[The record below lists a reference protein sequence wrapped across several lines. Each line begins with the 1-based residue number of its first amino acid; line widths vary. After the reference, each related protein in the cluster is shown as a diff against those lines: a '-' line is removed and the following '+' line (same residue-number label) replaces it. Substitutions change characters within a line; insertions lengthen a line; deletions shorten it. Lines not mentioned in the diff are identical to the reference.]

1 MSEPTAFSPAVVT
14 FVAQVGKL
22 PLMPGLALVLVR
34 SVNDD
39 RLGAAELGAHIA
51 DDAGLAAQLLRLVN
65 SPFYGFSRRI
75 GTVSDAIAV
84 LGFNLVRR
92 VVTAAVLQRPQASVL
107 PDGPATRAFWRHQL
121 LSAVLARHAHTQR
134 GEEGGELAYMAG
146 LLHDIGRLAM
156 HAYRPPES
164 GLLVA
169 SHTVGEEALVLD
181 ERARLG
187 FDHAEAG
194 AALLQAWQLPDVLVQ
209 AVWQHASLTA
219 PDEPTAAS
227 VWQANRLAHWIEADP
242 APSQERPWM
251 RESGLGLADCQ
262 RLLAEVDAIAGPA
275 H

>member
-1 MSEPTAFSPAVVT
+1 MSETSAFSPAVIA

-39 RLGAAELGAHIA
+39 HLGAAELGSHIA

-92 VVTAAVLQRPQASVL
+92 IVTAAVLQRPQHSGL

-121 LSAVLARHAHTQR
+121 LVAVLARFVHAQR
-134 GEEGGELAYMAG
+134 GEEGAELAYMAG

-156 HAYRPPES
+156 QVACPPAS
-164 GLLVA
+164 GLLI
-169 SHTVGEEALVLD
+169 SSYTVGEEALVLE
-181 ERARLG
+181 ERARLS

-194 AALLQAWQLPDVLVQ
+194 AALLQAWQLPDILVQ
-209 AVWQHASLTA
+209 AVWQHASPTA

-227 VWQANRLAHWIEADP
+227 VWQANRLAHWIENDP
-242 APSQERPWM
+242 APVQEQPWM
-251 RESGLGLADCQ
+251 RECGFALADCL
-262 RLLAEVDAIAGPA
+262 RLVAEVDAIAGPA
-275 H
+275 R

>member
-1 MSEPTAFSPAVVT
+1 MNEPSAFSAAVTT

-22 PLMPGLALVLVR
+22 PLMPGLALVLAR

-39 RLGAAELGAHIA
+39 HLGAAELGSHIA

-92 VVTAAVLQRPQASVL
+92 IVTAAVLQRPQASVL

-121 LSAVLARHAHTQR
+121 LSAALARHAHMQR

-156 HAYRPPES
+156 HAFRPPEA
-164 GLLVA
+164 GQLVA
-169 SHTVGEEALVLD
+169 SHTVGEDALVLD

-194 AALLQAWQLPDVLVQ
+194 AALLQAWQLPDVLVH
-209 AVWQHASLTA
+209 AVWQHVSRTA

-227 VWQANRLAHWIEADP
+227 VWQANRLAHWIENDP
-242 APSQERPWM
+242 QPTQEQAWM